1 MAENEEA
8 AQVLRIATARIDH
21 RPSANERV
29 LNTTVKSGDAY
40 GKLMAPTWS
49 MVLAFREKRIDWAT
63 YSEKYHDLLRKR
75 YAQHAGAFHE
85 LLRDAFHNDDCLVL
99 TCYCVVGP
107 NCDECHRFLMADI
120 LEKIALS
127 EGYEVCQE
135 GELERRATPAI
146 SPQPTLPGFGAE

>member
-8 AQVLRIATARIDH
+8 ARVLRIATARIDH
-21 RPSANERV
+21 RPAGDERV
-29 LNTTVKSGDAY
+29 LNTTVKSDDVY

-63 YSEKYHDLLRKR
+63 YSEKYHSLLRKR

-107 NCDECHRFLMADI
+107 NCDKCHRFLMAKI
-120 LEKIALS
+120 LEKIARA
-127 EGYEVCQE
+127 EGYEVQI
-135 GELERRATPAI
+135 LDDLSRRDVPA
-146 SPQPTLPGFGAE
+146 SLPLDFSFE